1 MSSSARHI
9 SPLLSPHDNVNVN
22 YGDNIQRY
30 GEQDSRHDFA
40 KCYQPYTMPY
50 HHLASPPASNYV
62 AQDFGKNFCSKGT
75 LVSTLAE
82 CRQAALQVKQSSTLN
97 RGSVHSYY
105 YPRGCFAGTTYR
117 NFGFNTH
124 WRGGASASWSP
135 VCRVKGTCIARS
147 SHAHAEKETAQL
159 ASPHLTPAPTTT
171 NKVTTGNCT
180 TNKTKSTTQPFALAN
195 ED

>member
-1 MSSSARHI
+1 MSSSAKHI

-40 KCYQPYTMPY
+40 KCYQPYTMPC

-82 CRQAALQVKQSSTLN
+82 CKQAALQVKQSSTLYH
-97 RGSVHSYY
+97 GSSLYSYY
-105 YPRGCFAGTTYR
+105 IPRGCFADAYG

-124 WRGGASASWSP
+124 WRGGSSTDWSP
-135 VCRVKGTCIARS
+135 VCRVKGTCIAHRCWARNSSARLTS
-147 SHAHAEKETAQL
+147 SHPE
-159 ASPHLTPAPTTT
+159 
-171 NKVTTGNCT
+171 
-180 TNKTKSTTQPFALAN
+180 
-195 ED
+195 